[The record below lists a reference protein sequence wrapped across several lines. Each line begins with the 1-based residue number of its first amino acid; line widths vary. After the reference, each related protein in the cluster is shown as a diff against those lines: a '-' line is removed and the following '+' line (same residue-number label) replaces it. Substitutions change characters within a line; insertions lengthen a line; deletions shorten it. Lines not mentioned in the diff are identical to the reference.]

1 MANLNVSYEEMKDA
15 AGRLTAGKEE
25 INTKIAELQTLVNNL
40 VGSGFVT
47 DTASGA
53 FSSSYD
59 SFTQGVTQTVAGL
72 DGMSQFLVSAADALQ
87 ATDQQLGSA
96 ISG

>member
-1 MANLNVSYEEMKDA
+1 MANLNVTYEEMKDA

-25 INTKIAELQTLVNNL
+25 INTKLTELQTLVNNL
-40 VGSGFVT
+40 IGSGFVT

-53 FSSSYD
+53 FGNSYD
-59 SFTQGVTQTVAGL
+59 SFTQGVTQAVAGL
-72 DGMSQFLVSAADALQ
+72 DGMSQYLVTAADTLQ

-96 ISG
+96 LNQ